1 MKWKITETHDIDELE
16 LDRCS
21 QTLGLAFEN
30 YALMHH
36 FIDPENRARRI
47 SEYQDT
53 FLRKVG
59 MRAGHVWSAD
69 GGVAVAVWTAPDLAD
84 PATVFGPLA
93 EKFTHLAGSRA
104 SIMQASEAVM
114 ARFRPQ
120 EPCWFLGTVGVHPD
134 HRGRGLGRAV
144 IEAGLARAAKEGFP
158 AFLETSDETNVAIY
172 ERLGF
177 AVTSVYDLPFGGP
190 RTYSMLSLIHI

>member
-69 GGVAVAVWTAPDLAD
+69 GGVAVASGLLLIWL
-84 PATVFGPLA
+84 
-93 EKFTHLAGSRA
+93 
-104 SIMQASEAVM
+104 I
-114 ARFRPQ
+114 RPQ
-120 EPCWFLGTVGVHPD
+120 CS
-134 HRGRGLGRAV
+134 
-144 IEAGLARAAKEGFP
+144 AR
-158 AFLETSDETNVAIY
+158 
-172 ERLGF
+172 
-177 AVTSVYDLPFGGP
+177 LPK
-190 RTYSMLSLIHI
+190 SSHI